1 MTVFSGETPQLLG
14 YAPYG
19 APMMSRTPVNQ
30 GTAEPTTEAMRQQA
44 AAVIQRCY
52 RWTEASVPVLPQVAA
67 LVPALVAT
75 IQQYEAQQYAACLQQ
90 ALAVVAVIAEL
101 RATVPALPAL

>member
-1 MTVFSGETPQLLG
+1 MLG
-14 YAPYG
+14 IAPYG
-19 APMMSRTPVNQ
+19 APAMSPFPADRAA
-30 GTAEPTTEAMRQQA
+30 AEPTTEAMRQQA
-44 AAVIQRCY
+44 AAAIQRCY
-52 RWTEASVPVLPQVAA
+52 RWTEAAVPVLPQVAA
-67 LVPALVAT
+67 LVPALVIT